1 MPLASQKHLFDIPEG
16 ITYLNCAAQSPCL
29 SESAAAG
36 RRGIDRKFHPWDP
49 ERANVGPE
57 MEACRSLFG
66 ALVGATGE
74 DVAITFSTSYAVAAA
89 ARNLSV
95 EKGEEIV
102 VLEGQFPSNYYAWC
116 KLAERDGGR
125 VRTVARPATFDW
137 TSAVLEAIGPQTG
150 LVTLPNCHWTDGSLV
165 DLERIG
171 PVCRERGIPLVV
183 DATQS
188 IGAMATD
195 VAAIR
200 PDYMIAS
207 AYKWL
212 LCPDMM
218 GFMYVA
224 PHRQDGV
231 PVEDN
236 HQGRGNAPSMEYT
249 PGYSDEYAP
258 GARRF
263 DMGAADSMIHL
274 PMSKMA
280 LERIGAWGPGEIQ
293 ASLRI
298 LTDRIAER
306 AEAIGLGVPPANQRV
321 GHFIGLWPK
330 KSLPDGL
337 LDKLRAAG
345 IHVSLRGGAIRV
357 SPYLFND
364 LADIDRLFDVLE
376 PALNG

>member
-1 MPLASQKHLFDIPEG
+1 MPLANQKHLFDIPDG
-16 ITYLNCAAQSPCL
+16 ITYMNCAAQSPCL
-29 SESAAAG
+29 AASAEAG
-36 RRGIDRKFHPWDP
+36 RRGVDRKFHPWDP
-49 ERANVGPE
+49 DRANVGSE
-57 MEACRSLFG
+57 MEACRDLFG
-66 ALVGATGE
+66 GLVGATGE
-74 DVAITFSTSYAVAAA
+74 DVAITFSTSYAVAVA
-89 ARNLSV
+89 ARNLFV
-95 EKGEEIV
+95 DKGQEIL
-102 VLEGQFPSNYYAWC
+102 VLEGQFPSNYYAWR
-116 KLAERDGGR
+116 KVAERDGGR
-125 VRTVARPATFDW
+125 MRVVARPGDFDW
-137 TSAVLEAIGPQTG
+137 TSAVLEAIGPETG

-188 IGAMATD
+188 IGAMTTD
-195 VAAIR
+195 VAAIQ

-224 PHRQDGV
+224 PHRRDGE

-274 PMSKMA
+274 PMSKTA
-280 LERIGAWGPGEIQ
+280 LETITDWRPAEIQ
-293 ASLRI
+293 ATLRV
-298 LTDRIAER
+298 LTDRIAKR
-306 AEAIGLGVPPANQRV
+306 AEAIGLTAPPPDQRV
-321 GHFIGLWPK
+321 GHFIGLWPNGP
-330 KSLPDGL
+330 LPDGL
-337 LDKLRAAG
+337 VDKLKARG

-364 LADIDRLFDVLE
+364 LGDVDTLFEVLE
-376 PALNG
+376 PALRQ

>member
-1 MPLASQKHLFDIPEG
+1 M
-16 ITYLNCAAQSPCL
+16 
-29 SESAAAG
+29 
-36 RRGIDRKFHPWDP
+36 
-49 ERANVGPE
+49 
-57 MEACRSLFG
+57 
-66 ALVGATGE
+66 
-74 DVAITFSTSYAVAAA
+74 
-89 ARNLSV
+89 
-95 EKGEEIV
+95 
-102 VLEGQFPSNYYAWC
+102 
-116 KLAERDGGR
+116 
-125 VRTVARPATFDW
+125 
-137 TSAVLEAIGPQTG
+137 LEAIGPDTG

-195 VAAIR
+195 VAVIK

-212 LCPDMM
+212 LCPDMT

-224 PHRQDGV
+224 PHRRHGE

-263 DMGAADSMIHL
+263 DMGAANSMIHL
-274 PMSKMA
+274 PMSKTA
-280 LERIGAWGPGEIQ
+280 LERITAWGPAEIQ
-293 ASLRI
+293 VTMRA
-298 LTDRIAER
+298 LTDRIADR
-306 AEAIGLGVPPANQRV
+306 AEAIGFKVPPRPQRV
-321 GHFIGLWPK
+321 GHFIGLWPSK
-330 KSLPDGL
+330 TLPDGL
-337 LDKLRAAG
+337 LDRLKARG
-345 IHVSLRGGAIRV
+345 IFVSLRGGAIRV

-364 LADIDRLFDVLE
+364 ASDVDILFEALE
-376 PALNG
+376 AASRG

>member
-1 MPLASQKHLFDIPEG
+1 MPLANQKHLFDIPDG
-16 ITYLNCAAQSPCL
+16 VTYLNCAAQSPCL
-29 SESAAAG
+29 TESAEAG
-36 RRGIDRKFHPWDP
+36 RRGVDRKFHPWDP
-49 ERANVGPE
+49 ERSNVGPE

-66 ALVGATGE
+66 ALIGASGE

-95 EKGEEIV
+95 EKGQEIL
-102 VLEGQFPSNYYAWC
+102 VLEGQFPSNYYAWR
-116 KLAERDGGR
+116 KVAARDEGR
-125 VRTVARPATFDW
+125 MRVVPRPGNFDW
-137 TSAVLEAIGPQTG
+137 TSAVLDAIGPETG

-165 DLERIG
+165 DLTRIG
-171 PVCRERGIPLVV
+171 PVCREKGIPLVV

-188 IGAMATD
+188 IGAMASD
-195 VAAIR
+195 VAAIQ

-224 PHRQDGV
+224 PHRQNGE

-274 PMSKMA
+274 PMSKTA
-280 LERIGAWGPGEIQ
+280 LERIGAWSPAEIQ
-293 ASLRI
+293 ASLRV
-298 LTDRIAER
+298 LTNRIAER
-306 AEAIGLGVPPANQRV
+306 AEAIGLGVPPSDQRV

-330 KSLPDGL
+330 KPLPDGL
-337 LDKLRAAG
+337 LDRLRAAG

-364 LADIDRLFDVLE
+364 LADVDRLFDALE
-376 PALNG
+376 PELAG